1 MFDGINTLAIIQALL
16 RAIAFVALAIWT
28 IIDPFFP
35 IDFESPVT
43 EIGVFVVLAVGIW
56 MAVEITRKRLLSR
69 A

>member
-1 MFDGINTLAIIQALL
+1 MPQVQTLIQEFFHALG
-16 RAIAFVALAIWT
+16 FVILAIWI
-28 IIDPFFP
+28 IIDPYFP

-56 MAVEITRKRLLSR
+56 MAVDITRKRLLSR